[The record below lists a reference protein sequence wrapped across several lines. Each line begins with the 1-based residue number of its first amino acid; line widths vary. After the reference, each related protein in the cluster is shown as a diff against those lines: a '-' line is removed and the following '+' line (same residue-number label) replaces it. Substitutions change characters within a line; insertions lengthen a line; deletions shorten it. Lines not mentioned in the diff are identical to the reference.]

1 MKKLWAVG
9 ILVGLVALTV
19 TSCATAKDMKGKF
32 GIGGNIGYALMDI
45 KGVNEWLDVLEER
58 TATIMTAWTTTA
70 KDHLKGDMTYL
81 GEIRYG
87 ITSNLMLA
95 VLGGSMSSE
104 GKYAATGPS
113 EVEFNDKV
121 SATFLGGGA
130 LYILPLRSENLN
142 MFLRGGVDSYTV
154 KYKERF
160 TENISVEERRAEG
173 SKIGFHVG
181 GGLEAFLGENI
192 AIGLNVLYRIAKLS
206 ELETKKDDGG
216 LSAEGDP
223 LEVFSEPDWSDSK
236 TLEIDLSGLNVYLTL
251 YFYF

>member
-1 MKKLWAVG
+1 M
-9 ILVGLVALTV
+9 
-19 TSCATAKDMKGKF
+19 
-32 GIGGNIGYALMDI
+32 
-45 KGVNEWLDVLEER
+45 
-58 TATIMTAWTTTA
+58 
-70 KDHLKGDMTYL
+70 KGDMTYL

-104 GKYAATGPS
+104 GKYAATGPT

-121 SATFLGGGA
+121 SVTFLGGGA

-160 TENISVEERRAEG
+160 TESVLETIRDRKAEG

-206 ELETKKDDGG
+206 ELDTKKDDWG

-223 LEVFSEPDWSDSK
+223 LEVFSEPDFSDSK

-251 YFYF
+251 CFYF